1 MLETPYPMKSK
12 SLTALL
18 LAVAIPTWLVASSDT
33 DRRIESAA
41 KASYNYRTVLEDKVD
56 VKADNGAVTLTG
68 KVEDK
73 DQKELAEDT
82 VAGLPGV
89 VSVTNMI
96 EVVPPAPVHSDGW
109 IAFQV
114 RSLLL
119 AKPHV
124 SATATTV
131 RVSNGVVTLSGTA
144 DSAAQRELTEV
155 YAGEIDGVKAVKNEI
170 TVAANPQPRETMGE
184 DVDDVSIT
192 GQLKLALLSH
202 NSTSAL
208 KTKVSTENGVVTIS
222 GEADSES
229 EKALVAE
236 LAREIKGVR
245 QVENRMTVKE

>member
-1 MLETPYPMKSK
+1 MKPTI
-12 SLTALL
+12 LAALL
-18 LAVAIPTWLVASSDT
+18 LAAAVPSALSASSDT
-33 DRRIESAA
+33 DRRIENAA
-41 KASYNYRTVLEDKVD
+41 KASFNFRTVLEDRVD
-56 VKADNGAVTLTG
+56 VRSDDGVVTLTG

-89 VSVTNMI
+89 VRVTNMI
-96 EVVPPAPVHSDGW
+96 EVVPPAPEHSDGW
-109 IAFQV
+109 IAFQI

-124 SATATTV
+124 SATSTTV
-131 RVSNGVVTLSGTA
+131 RVSGGVVTLSGTA
-144 DSAAQRELTEV
+144 DSAAQRELTAV
-155 YAGEIDGVKAVKNEI
+155 YAGEIDGVKSVRNEI
-170 TVAANPQPRETMGE
+170 TVAASPQPRESVGE

-202 NSTSAL
+202 SSTSAL
-208 KTKVSTENGVVTIS
+208 KTKVSTENGVVTLS

-236 LAREIKGVR
+236 LARGIKGVK
-245 QVENRMTVKE
+245 QVDNQMTVRQ

>member
-1 MLETPYPMKSK
+1 M
-12 SLTALL
+12 
-18 LAVAIPTWLVASSDT
+18 
-33 DRRIESAA
+33 
-41 KASYNYRTVLEDKVD
+41 D
-56 VKADNGAVTLTG
+56 VKADNGVVTLTG
-68 KVEDK
+68 KVADK

-82 VAGLPGV
+82 VADLPGV
-89 VSVTNMI
+89 VSVANMI
-96 EVVPPAPVHSDGW
+96 EIVPPAPVHSDGW
-109 IAFQV
+109 IAFQI

-131 RVSNGVVTLSGTA
+131 KVNDGVVTLGGTA

-155 YAGEIDGVKAVKNEI
+155 YADEIDGVKAVKNEI
-170 TVAANPQPRETMGE
+170 TVAAGHEPRETMGE

-208 KTKVSTENGVVTIS
+208 KTKVSTETGVVTVS
-222 GEADSES
+222 GEADSEA
-229 EKALVAE
+229 EKALVTE

>member
-1 MLETPYPMKSK
+1 MKPK
-12 SLTALL
+12 TLITVL
-18 LAVAIPTWLVASSDT
+18 LAAAIPTGLFASGDT

-41 KASYNYRTVLEDKVD
+41 KASYNYRTVLEEKVD
-56 VKADNGAVTLTG
+56 VKADNGVVTLTG
-68 KVEDK
+68 KVGDK

-89 VSVTNMI
+89 VSVVNMI
-96 EVVPPAPVHSDGW
+96 EVAPPAPEHSDGW
-109 IAFQV
+109 IAFQI

-124 SATATTV
+124 SATSTTV
-131 RVSNGVVTLSGTA
+131 RVNAGAVTLSGTA

-155 YAGEIDGVKAVKNEI
+155 YAGEIDGVKSVKNEI
-170 TVAANPQPRETMGE
+170 VVAAGPQPRETMGE

-208 KTKVSTENGVVTIS
+208 RTKVATEDGVVTVS

-229 EKALVAE
+229 EKALVTE
-236 LAREIKGVR
+236 LARGIKGVR
-245 QVENRMTVKE
+245 QVDNRMSVRQ

>member
-1 MLETPYPMKSK
+1 M
-12 SLTALL
+12 
-18 LAVAIPTWLVASSDT
+18 
-33 DRRIESAA
+33 
-41 KASYNYRTVLEDKVD
+41 D
-56 VKADNGAVTLTG
+56 VKADNGVVTLTG

-89 VSVTNMI
+89 VSVTNRSRSCPR
-96 EVVPPAPVHSDGW
+96 PPCIRTRW

-131 RVSNGVVTLSGTA
+131 KVNDGVVTLGGTA

-155 YAGEIDGVKAVKNEI
+155 YANEIDGVKAVKNEI
-170 TVAANPQPRETMGE
+170 ASPPAMPPRENHVGE

-202 NSTSAL
+202 SSTSAL
-208 KTKVSTENGVVTIS
+208 KTKVSTETGVVTVS
-222 GEADSES
+222 GEADSEP
-229 EKALVAE
+229 
-236 LAREIKGVR
+236 RR
-245 QVENRMTVKE
+245 RW